1 MFEILGKERVAQRT
15 AAIVVRAPD
24 IARAARA
31 GQFVIL
37 RNTEEGERYPLTIA
51 DFDREA
57 GTIEL
62 VFAELGAA
70 TIELGTFEPGDGIL
84 DLVGPLGNPSE
95 IGRFG
100 EVVAIAGGVGIAAI
114 HPIARALREAGNRVT
129 SILGARSASLL
140 FWEDRMARAS
150 DRILIATDDGS
161 RARKGLVTNLLAE
174 EIASGR
180 AIDLVVAVGPTP
192 MMRAVAETTRPH
204 GIRTIV
210 SLNPIMVDGTGM
222 CGGCRVDVGGRK
234 RFACVDGPEFDAH
247 LVDFDGLMAR
257 QRAYKREEEE
267 ACRLLALEVGHGL
280 GLGLGL
286 GHENR

>member
-280 GLGLGL
+280 GLGH